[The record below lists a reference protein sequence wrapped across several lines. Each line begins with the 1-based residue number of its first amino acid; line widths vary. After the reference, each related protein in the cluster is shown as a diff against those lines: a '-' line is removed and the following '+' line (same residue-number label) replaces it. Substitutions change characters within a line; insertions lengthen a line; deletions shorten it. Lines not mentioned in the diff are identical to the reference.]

1 MLKKITTKLSIW
13 LIKRSKL
20 SLEQKAQIT
29 SALLENIGALPI
41 RDVIEFDYE
50 GTIKVGG
57 QAIDMEKA
65 ILIKTGAKALRDNF
79 TRKVL
84 RDQMK
89 YNALML
95 SVTGTNIEQI
105 MFAKAA
111 NWVLLQEEELLK
123 KLDES

>member
-1 MLKKITTKLSIW
+1 MLKKITTKLAIW
-13 LIKRSKL
+13 CIKKSKL

-50 GTIKVGG
+50 GTVTVNG
-57 QAIDMEKA
+57 QPLNMEKA
-65 ILIKTGAKALRDNF
+65 VMIKQGAKSLRDNF
-79 TRKVL
+79 TRRII

-89 YNALML
+89 YNSLML
-95 SVTGTNIEQI
+95 AVTGTNIEQI